1 MDIFCGLRSGLGNL
15 FSKITGYNSVVLL
28 IQAIAPCLKLK
39 QAFVFCQSSQHP
51 TTIRR
56 KKVIAVSCLKDQL
69 SKTRSVSAN
78 NIIMSNFN
86 VPFKTSFCQKKTRIP
101 GMVLSRVF
109 LFCFEFLT
117 ELDFRR
123 QYFSLIEIISFSS
136 KGIINNTPNDLV
148 LEGY

>member
-1 MDIFCGLRSGLGNL
+1 
-15 FSKITGYNSVVLL
+15 
-28 IQAIAPCLKLK
+28 
-39 QAFVFCQSSQHP
+39 
-51 TTIRR
+51 
-56 KKVIAVSCLKDQL
+56 
-69 SKTRSVSAN
+69 
-78 NIIMSNFN
+78 
-86 VPFKTSFCQKKTRIP
+86 
-101 GMVLSRVF
+101 MVLSRVF